1 MYQCHCPRRMGQSP
15 VDLGVGD
22 SGTQN
27 TAGTMSL
34 KADTILRCGIEG
46 TETQQDP
53 VVESVGERQ
62 KEKWKPC
69 LQAEQARKFQV

>member
-1 MYQCHCPRRMGQSP
+1 MGQSP
-15 VDLGVGD
+15 VGG

-34 KADTILRCGIEG
+34 KADTIMRCDIEG

-53 VVESVGERQ
+53 VVESVGGETER
-62 KEKWKPC
+62 EMEALP
-69 LQAEQARKFQV
+69 AG